1 MILFDSVKFQ
11 PMVMGKSWQQELKGA
26 YYIIFAVRKQREMGV
41 GAQLTFSSFCSLYL
55 PLEVVQ
61 PLLKV
66 LYSRFSSVSL
76 KTRRHAQRLVSW
88 EILDPV
94 NLTISVN
101 HHSRE
106 CDLLQMGR
114 FLWLLP
120 GMPPVRMEP

>member
-26 YYIIFAVRKQREMGV
+26 HYIIFAVRKQREMGV

-66 LYSRFSSVSL
+66 LFPLQSVSL

-120 GMPPVRMEP
+120 GMPPGRMEP